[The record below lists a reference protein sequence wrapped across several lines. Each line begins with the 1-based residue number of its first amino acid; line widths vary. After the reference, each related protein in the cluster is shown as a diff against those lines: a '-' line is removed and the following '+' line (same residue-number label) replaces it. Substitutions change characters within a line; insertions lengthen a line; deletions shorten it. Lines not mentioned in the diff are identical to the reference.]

1 MRTWVVGEG
10 EGGHFGLWLSEPLGR
25 QAKGLGALRGD
36 NGAPQE
42 IMSYDL

>member
-1 MRTWVVGEG
+1 MRTWVVDEG
-10 EGGHFGLWLSEPLGR
+10 EVGHFGLWLSEPLGR
-25 QAKGLGALRGD
+25 WAKGLGALREG